1 MYIWFL
7 IKLLKYFIT
16 LFFWFIS
23 NKDIIVLHT
32 LKKGGKTKN
41 KDTTDSLN
49 IFSGILIHKLVR
61 IPSHRQELFN
71 HKQFTVPLFSK
82 TFTIIQYTSPLTFN
96 DVFQTGTRHQQR
108 PTGCGPP
115 NMFFHEKGAF
125 QDGLVSWVKE
135 MERRGKV
142 KRLL

>member
-1 MYIWFL
+1 MVYYVIIIWVDHVHLIFNKTFKIFYYSFFL
-7 IKLLKYFIT
+7 VHFQQRHHCT
-16 LFFWFIS
+16 THF
-23 NKDIIVLHT
+23 
-32 LKKGGKTKN
+32 KKRGKTKN

-49 IFSGILIHKLVR
+49 IFSGILIHKLVQ

-125 QDGLVSWVKE
+125 QDGLVS
-135 MERRGKV
+135 
-142 KRLL
+142 